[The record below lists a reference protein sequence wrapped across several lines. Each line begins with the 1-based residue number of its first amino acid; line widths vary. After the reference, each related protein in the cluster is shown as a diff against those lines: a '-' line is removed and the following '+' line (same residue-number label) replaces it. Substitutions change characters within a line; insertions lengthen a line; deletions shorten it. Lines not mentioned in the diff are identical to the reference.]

1 MDRADRKLDKRPIN
15 TNERKAQSGDEK
27 PGKQRMAGRQIKNV
41 RAQRKRGG
49 KGEKQDESGRDE
61 DMSKEGVRPKMK
73 RYVLKKGNKR
83 RRRDRK
89 GRHRKTDER
98 EKD

>member
-1 MDRADRKLDKRPIN
+1 
-15 TNERKAQSGDEK
+15 
-27 PGKQRMAGRQIKNV
+27 MAGRQIKNV
-41 RAQRKRGG
+41 RARRKRGG
-49 KGEKQDESGRDE
+49 KGGKKQDESGRDE
-61 DMSKEGVRPKMK
+61 DMSEEGIRPKMK

-89 GRHRKTDER
+89 ERHRKTDER

>member
-1 MDRADRKLDKRPIN
+1 
-15 TNERKAQSGDEK
+15 
-27 PGKQRMAGRQIKNV
+27 MAGRQIKNV
-41 RAQRKRGG
+41 RGRRKRGG
-49 KGEKQDESGRDE
+49 KREKQDESGRDE
-61 DMSKEGVRPKMK
+61 DMSEEGIRPKMK

-89 GRHRKTDER
+89 GRHGKTDER

>member
-1 MDRADRKLDKRPIN
+1 
-15 TNERKAQSGDEK
+15 
-27 PGKQRMAGRQIKNV
+27 MAGQQIKNV

-61 DMSKEGVRPKMK
+61 DLSEEGIRPKMK